1 MISTLQSELPN
12 SEGGAMKLGC
22 LFVFLGL
29 AGSSLPLSAASSP
42 LTSDQVACQELQLE
56 RLERRFNTSLG
67 GNPSIFFWQASPGG
81 GRFEGLFV
89 PLGIHFET
97 EGLIRTEEE
106 QLSFEVFFKDEALL
120 LNPARLPLVETT
132 LVRRDVE
139 STLRAPDPD
148 RSFDIGFEA
157 AGGAINAFYPRVPV
171 QISGVLAERSA
182 TRVGRGPVED
192 DLLSACQPEPTAA
205 DAKIL
210 RILSRSL
217 RPTCWVSPAFS
228 CNSFGLRYK
237 VTLFR
242 TEEPYSYRANV
253 YFYVKDCDDDD
264 PPERQCPYSE
274 PERVSLEFRFEHSG
288 GRLTTGTVRVLPPC
302 TGEQTR
308 GCSLGPF
315 FEQGIFILPPLW
327 AGHETQGSAEL
338 ARGAH
343 LMLFPGCEKG
353 CVLSADLDWA
363 DLLRDTTWNE
373 GFD

>member
-1 MISTLQSELPN
+1 
-12 SEGGAMKLGC
+12 MKSGC
-22 LFVFLGL
+22 LLVFLAL
-29 AGSSLPLSAASSP
+29 AAGSLPLGADSP
-42 LTSDQVACQELQLE
+42 PLSPDQVACQELQLE

-67 GNPSIFFWQASPGG
+67 GNPSIFFWRASPGG

-89 PLGIHFET
+89 PHGMRFET
-97 EGLIRTEEE
+97 DGFLRDEE
-106 QLSFEVFFKDEALL
+106 QLSFEVYFKSEALL

-132 LVRRDVE
+132 LMRRDVE

-148 RSFDIGFEA
+148 RTFDVGFEA

-171 QISGVLAERSA
+171 EISGVLAERSA

-192 DLLSACQPEPTAA
+192 DLLSACEPEPTPA
-205 DAKIL
+205 DTKIL

-217 RPTCWVSPAFS
+217 RPSCYAIPGLCAAFGS
-228 CNSFGLRYK
+228 RYK

-242 TEEPYSYRANV
+242 TEEPYTFRANV
-253 YFYVKDCDDDD
+253 YTYTKDCDDDD
-264 PPERQCPYSE
+264 PPERQCPYFE
-274 PERVSLEFRFEHSG
+274 PERLSLEFRFDHSG
-288 GRLTTGTVRVLPPC
+288 GRLTTGTVRVLPGC
-302 TGEQTR
+302 TGGQTR
-308 GCSLGPF
+308 GCSLGEPF

-327 AGHETQGSAEL
+327 AGHETQGSDAL

-343 LMLFPGCEKG
+343 LMLFPGCEEG

-363 DLLRDTTWNE
+363 ELLRDTVWNE